1 MTKVSYD
8 LNKIKN
14 PRNRRL
20 AREHIA
26 LDELCS
32 KTDKISY
39 EVTAS
44 IGPVPEAYL
53 IHYNLRSIVGIDENQ
68 DPVYGYR
75 HTVEITLPKKYPMEG
90 AMCYAKSDLWH
101 PNIKSDGRYKGRIC
115 GNTKEFGSLYDLNML
130 VLRVGEILQYK
141 NYHALPTAPY
151 PEDEKVARW
160 IRDHAEPN
168 MIINKDYGIVSD
180 NSSLIGDEPTGVF
193 KTTESHHGK
202 PEALSP
208 PDAKQGV
215 PVSSQKET
223 VEVQE
228 AENETEGNKL
238 KIKIGGLAKPEPKK
252 AGIVIKR
259 K

>member
-8 LNKIKN
+8 LSRIKN

-20 AREHIA
+20 AREHMA

-39 EVTAS
+39 EVVAS
-44 IGPVPEAYL
+44 AGPVPEVYR
-53 IHYNLRSIVGIDENQ
+53 IHYHLRSITAINDKDE
-68 DPVYGYR
+68 PVYGY
-75 HTVEITLPKKYPMEG
+75 HHEVEITLPKKYPMEG
-90 AMCYAKSDLWH
+90 AMCYAKTDLWH

-130 VLRVGEILQYK
+130 VIRVGEILQFK

-160 IRDHAEPN
+160 VRDFAEPK
-168 MIINKDYGIVSD
+168 MIINKDEGIVTD
-180 NSSLIGDEPTGVF
+180 NRPLLGDEPPTQF
-193 KTTESHHGK
+193 KTTEAYHGQ
-202 PEALSP
+202 PEALDP
-208 PDAKQGV
+208 PKVKPATVDASAPTG
-215 PVSSQKET
+215 SQT
-223 VEVQE
+223 EVDGQ
-228 AENETEGNKL
+228 KPR
-238 KIKIGGLAKPEPKK
+238 IKIGGLGGQQEPKK
-252 AGIVIKR
+252 SGIVIKR